1 MEPLRSRSASDSASG
16 AGGTVDGRAGVS
28 TAGQGPHGGPGNI
41 EADLQSLIQQLSSPS
56 SSSGSGTATAAST
69 GSSALSDLEQSFQ
82 NLLNTLGVS
91 GGDASLNRFLQALQ
105 SNLQGVS
112 PPGNLVNTTA

>member
-1 MEPLRSRSASDSASG
+1 
-16 AGGTVDGRAGVS
+16 
-28 TAGQGPHGGPGNI
+28 
-41 EADLQSLIQQLSSPS
+41 
-56 SSSGSGTATAAST
+56 
-69 GSSALSDLEQSFQ
+69 LSDLEQSFQ
-82 NLLNTLGVS
+82 NLLNTLSVS